1 MAWSPNFTNVVLSA
15 GEPGAESRTI
25 QGVPTDGR
33 EIMASA
39 ETVPNLLRGGER
51 VKLSF
56 TLSLRPQSEGSV
68 FYALTIQTVEVT
80 PL

>member
-1 MAWSPNFTNVVLSA
+1 
-15 GEPGAESRTI
+15 
-25 QGVPTDGR
+25 
-33 EIMASA
+33 MASA